1 MSVISRIR
9 TTIDAQADALS
20 PKDSKLLGGLLT
32 VFLVAILGGGYMMI
46 SGAIETKEAVLQS
59 KLDTVE
65 FLEVAAAELV
75 AATDT
80 IAASETRLE
89 QYKNEGFKPFV
100 EKIAKAKSIELN
112 AVTDQGSESIGGV
125 KQTKYKV
132 SIKRVELSAVLDFIL
147 ALETSGYPMRIEN
160 AHFKTVKASGE
171 KVITLTLEVV
181 ALTLVSGG
189 AQ

>member
-1 MSVISRIR
+1 
-9 TTIDAQADALS
+9 
-20 PKDSKLLGGLLT
+20 
-32 VFLVAILGGGYMMI
+32 
-46 SGAIETKEAVLQS
+46 
-59 KLDTVE
+59 
-65 FLEVAAAELV
+65 
-75 AATDT
+75 
-80 IAASETRLE
+80 
-89 QYKNEGFKPFV
+89 
-100 EKIAKAKSIELN
+100 
-112 AVTDQGSESIGGV
+112 V

>member
-1 MSVISRIR
+1 MSVFTKIR

-20 PKDSKLLGGLLT
+20 PKDSRLLGGLLAV
-32 VFLVAILGGGYMMI
+32 VFIAILGGGYMLI
-46 SGAIETKEAVLQS
+46 SEGIASKEAALKS

-65 FLEVAAAELV
+65 FLEIAAAELV
-75 AATDT
+75 TATDT
-80 IAASETRLE
+80 IAASEARLE
-89 QYKNEGFKPFV
+89 KYKSEGFKPFV
-100 EKIAKAKSIELN
+100 EKTAKTKSIELD

-132 SIKRVELSAVLDFIL
+132 SIKRVELSAILDFIL
-147 ALETSGYPMRIEN
+147 ELETSGYPMRIEN

-181 ALTLVSGG
+181 ALTLVAGG
-189 AQ
+189 SQ